1 MTGRSFLLLAVLA
14 ALALLQHRAVGAAVD
29 GVIVVRGNK
38 LYNAKSGE
46 RFFIKGMTYEYAVS
60 DDYYDKYS
68 KAVIAENLAGL
79 KYNTLRLYNIN
90 PTSSYK
96 KFMNDMADLGVYVM
110 VSASPDNDAYYGKYR
125 YSTIT
130 KKLSCS
136 GKVSSGDGAKTVD
149 QTETCYPAL
158 LLEYGKKIIQNFAQ
172 YDNTLGV
179 VVANEIMQADLT
191 AGSCVKAY
199 VSDLKNWMTVNGK
212 KIRILPL
219 AYAAADSSNDKVSN
233 ADDYHVIKI
242 QGLLCGDKMTNGLM
256 AESID
261 IYLINEYRW
270 CVDSTFAE
278 AYQRYIDMAQGIP
291 IVVAFGEYG
300 CKTSSAKARDW
311 GMIPYMYQEPSKTK
325 EFTAVWSGGLAY
337 SYGEAKLA
345 SDSLFPM
352 FTGGSTDFL
361 STPSSKSTTDYTN
374 LKAMFA
380 KYSGYTDNAAWTDTT
395 ICTWKPTVE
404 TKTQSTN
411 TAATKY
417 GWIVS
422 SCSSSNL
429 KISSSDSWTCSSREG
444 VVCTDSGDTC
454 DVTLSS
460 SVGTTQEKI
469 CGTYEV
475 TSGGG
480 TCDTTSD
487 CGGNGQCKESNGTK
501 SCSCLSCYTGTDC
514 SVKDISTC
522 ASLSSSK
529 SAPQTIFAGVG
540 VFLAVMAVVF
550 IALGVAAAKKK
561 ADTDRLAQQVK
572 AGGDTQTST
581 AAL

>member
-14 ALALLQHRAVGAAVD
+14 FATLQHLTAAAAVD

-38 LYNAKSGE
+38 MYNAKTGE

-60 DDYYDKYS
+60 DEYYDKYS
-68 KAVIAENLAGL
+68 KAAISEHLSGL

-90 PTSSYK
+90 PSSSYK
-96 KFMNDMADLGVYVM
+96 EFMNDMAALGVYVM

-130 KKLSCS
+130 KGLSCS

-199 VSDLKNWMTVNGK
+199 VADLKNWMTVNGK

-219 AYAAADSSNDKVSN
+219 AYAAADSSNDEVSN

-242 QGLLCGDKMTNGLM
+242 QGLLCGDKMTKGM
-256 AESID
+256 MTESID

-270 CVDSTFAE
+270 CPDSTFAE

-300 CKTSSAKARDW
+300 CKTSSAAARDW
-311 GMIPYMYQEPSKTK
+311 GMIPYLYQEPSKTK

-337 SYGEAKLA
+337 SYGEAKLS

-380 KYSGYTDNAAWTDTT
+380 KYSGYTDDAAWTDSTK
-395 ICTWKPTVE
+395 CTWAPTLE

-411 TAATKY
+411 EQAT
-417 GWIVS
+417 
-422 SCSSSNL
+422 N
-429 KISSSDSWTCSSREG
+429 REG
-444 VVCTDSGDTC
+444 VVCTDSGATC
-454 DVTLSS
+454 DVKLSS
-460 SVGTTQEKI
+460 AVGTTQEDI

-480 TCDTTSD
+480 TCESTSD

-514 SVKDISTC
+514 SVKDISSC
-522 ASLSSSK
+522 ATLSSSDT
-529 SAPQTIFAGVG
+529 APQTIFVGVG
-540 VFLAVMAVVF
+540 VFLGVMAVVF

-561 ADTDRLAQQVK
+561 AETDRLAQAVK
-572 AGGDTQTST
+572 AGGTNQAT
-581 AAL
+581 AAAL

>member
-1 MTGRSFLLLAVLA
+1 MTGRSALLLLAVLA
-14 ALALLQHRAVGAAVD
+14 ITALQHLTAAAAVD

-38 LYNAKSGE
+38 LYNAKTGE
-46 RFFIKGMTYEYAVS
+46 RFFIKGLTYEYAVS

-68 KAVIAENLAGL
+68 KAAISEHLSGL

-96 KFMNDMADLGVYVM
+96 KFMNDMAALGVYVL

-130 KKLSCS
+130 KSLSCS

-199 VSDLKNWMTVNGK
+199 VADLKNWMTVNGK
-212 KIRILPL
+212 KLRILPL
-219 AYAAADSSNDKVSN
+219 AYAAADSSNSDISN
-233 ADDYHVIKI
+233 ADDYHVVKV
-242 QGLLCGDKMTNGLM
+242 QGLLCGDKMSNGLM

-270 CVDSTFAE
+270 CPDSTFAE
-278 AYQRYIDMAQGIP
+278 AYQRYINMAQGIP

-300 CKTSSAKARDW
+300 CKTSSSTPRDW

-361 STPSSKSTTDYTN
+361 GTPSSKSTTDYTN

-380 KYSGYTDNAAWTDTT
+380 KYSGYTDNAAWTDSTK
-395 ICTWKPTVE
+395 CTWKPTLE
-404 TKTQSTN
+404 TTTQSTN
-411 TAATKY
+411 TRAT
-417 GWIVS
+417 
-422 SCSSSNL
+422 N
-429 KISSSDSWTCSSREG
+429 REG
-444 VVCTDSGDTC
+444 VVCTDDGSTC
-454 DVTLSS
+454 DVKLSS
-460 SVGTTQEKI
+460 SVGTTQEDI

-480 TCDTTSD
+480 TCESTSD

-501 SCSCLSCYTGTDC
+501 SCSCLACYTGTDC
-514 SVKDISTC
+514 SVKDISSC
-522 ASLSSSK
+522 ATLSSSA
-529 SAPQTIFAGVG
+529 SAPGAIFVGVG

-550 IALGVAAAKKK
+550 IALGVAAAKRK
-561 ADTDRLAQQVK
+561 AETDRLAQQVK
-572 AGGDTQTST
+572 TGGNTQ

>member
-1 MTGRSFLLLAVLA
+1 MAGRSLLLLAVLA
-14 ALALLQHRAVGAAVD
+14 AVALLQHMTAGAAVD

-38 LYNAKSGE
+38 LYNAKTGE
-46 RFFIKGMTYEYAVS
+46 RFFIKGLTYEYAVS

-68 KAVIAENLAGL
+68 KAVIKENLAGL

-90 PTSSYK
+90 PGSSYK
-96 KFMNDMADLGVYVM
+96 KFMNDMAELGVYVM

-191 AGSCVKAY
+191 AASCVKAY
-199 VSDLKNWMTVNGK
+199 VADLKNWMTVNGK
-212 KIRILPL
+212 KIRLLPL

-233 ADDYHVIKI
+233 ADDYHVIKV
-242 QGLLCGDKMTNGLM
+242 QGLLCGDKMTNGM
-256 AESID
+256 MSESID

-270 CVDSTFAE
+270 CPDSTFAE

-300 CKTSSAKARDW
+300 CKTSSATPRDW
-311 GMIPYMYQEPSKTK
+311 GMVPYMYQEPSKTK

-345 SDSLFPM
+345 KDSLFPM

-361 STPSSKSTTDYTN
+361 STPSSKSSTDYTN

-380 KYSGYTDNAAWTDTT
+380 KYSGYTDDAGWTDSTK
-395 ICTWKPTVE
+395 CNWKPTVE

-411 TAATKY
+411 KLATKY

-422 SCSSSNL
+422 SCSASNL
-429 KISSSDSWTCSSREG
+429 KITSTDSWTCSSREG
-444 VVCTDSGDTC
+444 VVCTDNGDTC
-454 DVTLSS
+454 DVALKGT
-460 SVGTTQEKI
+460 VGTTQEDI

-480 TCDTTSD
+480 TCESTSD
-487 CGGNGQCKESNGTK
+487 CGGNGQCKESNGTM

-522 ASLSSSK
+522 ATLSSSDT
-529 SAPQTIFAGVG
+529 APQTIFVGIG
-540 VFLAVMAVVF
+540 VFLGVMAVVF

-561 ADTDRLAQQVK
+561 AETDRLAQQVK
-572 AGGDTQTST
+572 AGGNTQTS
-581 AAL
+581 AASL

>member
-1 MTGRSFLLLAVLA
+1 MTGRSALLLLAVLA
-14 ALALLQHRAVGAAVD
+14 ITALQHLTAAAAVD

-38 LYNAKSGE
+38 LYNAKTGE
-46 RFFIKGMTYEYAVS
+46 RFFIKGLTYEYAVS

-68 KAVIAENLAGL
+68 KAAISEHLSGL

-96 KFMNDMADLGVYVM
+96 KFMNDMAALGVYVL

-130 KKLSCS
+130 KSLSCS

-199 VSDLKNWMTVNGK
+199 VADLKNWMTVNGK
-212 KIRILPL
+212 KLRILPL
-219 AYAAADSSNDKVSN
+219 AYAAADSSNSDISN
-233 ADDYHVIKI
+233 ADDYHVVKV
-242 QGLLCGDKMTNGLM
+242 QGLLCGDKMSNGLM

-270 CVDSTFAE
+270 CPDSTFAE
-278 AYQRYIDMAQGIP
+278 AYQRYINMAQGIP

-300 CKTSSAKARDW
+300 CKTSSSTPRDW

-361 STPSSKSTTDYTN
+361 GTPSSKSTTDYTN

-380 KYSGYTDNAAWTDTT
+380 KYSGYTDNAAWTDSTK
-395 ICTWKPTVE
+395 CTWKPTLE
-404 TKTQSTN
+404 TTTQSTN
-411 TAATKY
+411 TRATKY

-422 SCSSSNL
+422 SCSASNL
-429 KISSSDSWTCSSREG
+429 KLTSSDSWTCSSREG
-444 VVCTDSGDTC
+444 VVCTDDGSTC
-454 DVTLSS
+454 DVKLSS
-460 SVGTTQEKI
+460 SVGTTQEDI
-469 CGTYEV
+469 CGTARNQ
-475 TSGGG
+475 T
-480 TCDTTSD
+480 
-487 CGGNGQCKESNGTK
+487 
-501 SCSCLSCYTGTDC
+501 
-514 SVKDISTC
+514 DISSC
-522 ASLSSSK
+522 ATLSSSA
-529 SAPQTIFAGVG
+529 SAPGAIFVGVG

-550 IALGVAAAKKK
+550 IALGVAAAKRK
-561 ADTDRLAQQVK
+561 AETDRLAQQVK
-572 AGGDTQTST
+572 AGGNTQ